1 MKLGIKF
8 ILTGVISYVVGAI
21 AGSAVTAVIDEKRYN
36 KNSKETETQPIG
48 FVAIIHNNQDY
59 QQIDDVAVDF
69 FEKNL
74 DSLFNGK
81 EPTIKLERR
90 HIVNSQKKQVS

>member
-21 AGSAVTAVIDEKRYN
+21 AGSTATSIMDKKRYA
-36 KNSKETETQPIG
+36 KASKEADAQPIG

-90 HIVNSQKKQVS
+90 HIANSQKKQVS